1 MNSNYLADAYETY
14 ASSALAAQSLVRNV
28 AGGLLPLC
36 ARRLVSPARTRQTVS
51 SDVDGQYVSL
61 GYAPASTLVASV
73 AVILSAFPF
82 VLLRYGKALRAKSRV
97 AREISLGKQ

>member
-36 ARRLVSPARTRQTVS
+36 ARRLVSPARPVKPCYRMLMDSTCLWATLQPRHWSRQSRS
-51 SDVDGQYVSL
+51 SS
-61 GYAPASTLVASV
+61 APSP
-73 AVILSAFPF
+73 LSFCAM
-82 VLLRYGKALRAKSRV
+82 AKRFERRV
-97 AREISLGKQ
+97 A